1 MVYVRTK
8 GGNHAKLAPMN
19 NLPYG
24 TLRAFLT
31 PFLMVLFRP
40 KVKGLRNVPASG
52 PLILASNHLSFS
64 DSIFM
69 PLVVPRK
76 VTFLAKSEYFTSPG
90 PKGLLKKLTF
100 IALGQVPVD
109 RSGGR
114 RSEAALITGLEVLA
128 GGNSLGIYP
137 EGTRSP
143 DGRLYKGRTGIAR
156 LAIESGAVD
165 CVFVSDGISS
175 LIEKISLCSEPYPDY
190 AIRELVP
197 QFEDLN
203 ISQEGFQ
210 NASVALDT
218 LESKETQVLKA
229 FCQLKSIADIAKQTQ
244 ISKVKVEEVLT
255 KIQTLLMLDT
265 RSQLVLRMY
274 RFGALAL

>member
-1 MVYVRTK
+1 MS
-8 GGNHAKLAPMN
+8 MN

-31 PFLMVLFRP
+31 PFLMILFRP
-40 KVKGLRNVPASG
+40 KVKGLRNVPATG
-52 PLILASNHLSFS
+52 PLIIASNHLSFS

-114 RSEAALITGLEVLA
+114 RSEAAIITGLQVLSE
-128 GGNSLGIYP
+128 GKCLGIYP

-156 LAIESGAVD
+156 LAIESGAPIIPVAM
-165 CVFVSDGISS
+165 FNT
-175 LIEKISLCSEPYPDY
+175 EKIQPTGQVIPNIQRVGMTFGEPMYFDGDSTDLAYLRVVTDQIMNRIQELSGQEYVAEY
-190 AIRELVP
+190 AV
-197 QFEDLN
+197 
-203 ISQEGFQ
+203 
-210 NASVALDT
+210 
-218 LESKETQVLKA
+218 
-229 FCQLKSIADIAKQTQ
+229 
-244 ISKVKVEEVLT
+244 KVKKSGKKSSEDVTE
-255 KIQTLLMLDT
+255 
-265 RSQLVLRMY
+265 
-274 RFGALAL
+274 

>member
-1 MVYVRTK
+1 M
-8 GGNHAKLAPMN
+8 KLNVN

-24 TLRAFLT
+24 VLRAFLT
-31 PFLMVLFRP
+31 PFLMLAFRP
-40 KVKGLRNVPASG
+40 KVKGLRNVPSNG
-52 PLILASNHLSFS
+52 PVIIASNHLSFS

-114 RSEAALITGLEVLA
+114 RSEAALITGLQVLA
-128 GGNSLGIYP
+128 NNECLGIYP

-156 LAIESGAVD
+156 IAIESGAPIIPVAM
-165 CVFVSDGISS
+165 FNT
-175 LIEKISLCSEPYPDY
+175 EKIQPTGKVVPKIMRVKMVFGEPMF
-190 AIRELVP
+190 
-197 QFEDLN
+197 FEGDSSDLLYLRD
-203 ISQEGFQ
+203 
-210 NASVALDT
+210 VTD
-218 LESKETQVLKA
+218 
-229 FCQLKSIADIAKQTQ
+229 Q
-244 ISKVKVEEVLT
+244 IMK
-255 KIQTLLMLDT
+255 KIQEMSGQEYVDIYASRRKDELKDE
-265 RSQLVLRMY
+265 SED
-274 RFGALAL
+274 

>member
-1 MVYVRTK
+1 MS
-8 GGNHAKLAPMN
+8 MN

-31 PFLMVLFRP
+31 PFLMILFRP
-40 KVKGLRNVPASG
+40 KVKGLRNVPATG
-52 PLILASNHLSFS
+52 PLIIASNHLSFS

-114 RSEAALITGLEVLA
+114 RSEAAIITGLQVLSE
-128 GGNSLGIYP
+128 GKCLGIYP

-156 LAIESGAVD
+156 LAIESGAPIIPVAM
-165 CVFVSDGISS
+165 FNT
-175 LIEKISLCSEPYPDY
+175 EKIQPTGKVIPNIQRVGMTFGEPMYFDGDSTDLAYLREVTDQIMNRIQELSGQVYVDEY
-190 AIRELVP
+190 A
-197 QFEDLN
+197 
-203 ISQEGFQ
+203 
-210 NASVALDT
+210 A
-218 LESKETQVLKA
+218 KA
-229 FCQLKSIADIAKQTQ
+229 KKIAK
-244 ISKVKVEEVLT
+244 SESEEE
-255 KIQTLLMLDT
+255 
-265 RSQLVLRMY
+265 SE
-274 RFGALAL
+274 

>member
-1 MVYVRTK
+1 MI
-8 GGNHAKLAPMN
+8 
-19 NLPYG
+19 
-24 TLRAFLT
+24 
-31 PFLMVLFRP
+31 LFRP

-52 PLILASNHLSFS
+52 PLIIASNHLSFS

-114 RSEAALITGLEVLA
+114 RSEAALITGLQVLSE
-128 GGNSLGIYP
+128 GKCLGIYP

-156 LAIESGAVD
+156 LAIESGAPVIP
-165 CVFVSDGISS
+165 VAMFNT
-175 LIEKISLCSEPYPDY
+175 EKIQPTGQVIPNIQRVGMTFGEPMYFDGDSTDLTYLRVVTDQIMNRIQELSGQEYVDEY
-190 AIRELVP
+190 AVKAKKRA
-197 QFEDLN
+197 Q
-203 ISQEGFQ
+203 S
-210 NASVALDT
+210 DT
-218 LESKETQVLKA
+218 EEES
-229 FCQLKSIADIAKQTQ
+229 D
-244 ISKVKVEEVLT
+244 
-255 KIQTLLMLDT
+255 
-265 RSQLVLRMY
+265 
-274 RFGALAL
+274 

>member
-1 MVYVRTK
+1 V
-8 GGNHAKLAPMN
+8 LN

-24 TLRAFLT
+24 VLRAFLT
-31 PFLMVLFRP
+31 PFLMSAFRP
-40 KVKGLRNVPASG
+40 KVKGLRNVPGKG
-52 PLILASNHLSFS
+52 PVIIASNHLSFS

-114 RSEAALITGLEVLA
+114 RSEAALLTGLKILA
-128 GGNSLGIYP
+128 EGNCLGIYP

-156 LAIESGAVD
+156 LAIESGA
-165 CVFVSDGISS
+165 
-175 LIEKISLCSEPYPDY
+175 
-190 AIRELVP
+190 AIIP
-197 QFEDLN
+197 
-203 ISQEGFQ
+203 
-210 NASVALDT
+210 VAMSNTD
-218 LESKETQVLKA
+218 
-229 FCQLKSIADIAKQTQ
+229 
-244 ISKVKVEEVLT
+244 
-255 KIQTLLMLDT
+255 KIQPTGKVIPNLHRVGMIFGEPMYFNGDSTDL
-265 RSQLVLRMY
+265 QYLRVVTDQIMKKIQEMSGQEY
-274 RFGALAL
+274 IDIYAPKKSKPDDINVSGEED

>member
-1 MVYVRTK
+1 MV
-8 GGNHAKLAPMN
+8 

-24 TLRAFLT
+24 LLRAFLT
-31 PFLMVLFRP
+31 PFLMILFRP
-40 KVKGLRNVPASG
+40 KVTGLRNVPVNG
-52 PLILASNHLSFS
+52 PVIIASNHLSFS

-114 RSEAALITGLEVLA
+114 RSEAALIAGLKVLA
-128 GGNSLGIYP
+128 QGNCLGIYP

-156 LAIESGAVD
+156 LAIESGAPIIPAAMFD
-165 CVFVSDGISS
+165 T
-175 LIEKISLCSEPYPDY
+175 EKIQPTGKIIPKIMRVKMVFGAPIYLTGDSTDLQLLRDLTDDLMRKIQELSGQEYVDIY
-190 AIRELVP
+190 ATRR
-197 QFEDLN
+197 
-203 ISQEGFQ
+203 
-210 NASVALDT
+210 
-218 LESKETQVLKA
+218 
-229 FCQLKSIADIAKQTQ
+229 
-244 ISKVKVEEVLT
+244 KVELNEEE
-255 KIQTLLMLDT
+255 
-265 RSQLVLRMY
+265 
-274 RFGALAL
+274 

>member
-1 MVYVRTK
+1 MV
-8 GGNHAKLAPMN
+8 

-24 TLRAFLT
+24 LLRAFLT

-40 KVKGLRNVPASG
+40 KVSGLGNVPASG
-52 PLILASNHLSFS
+52 PVILASNHLSFS

-114 RSEAALITGLEVLA
+114 RSEAALITGLKVLSD
-128 GGNSLGIYP
+128 GNCLGIYP

-143 DGRLYKGRTGIAR
+143 DGRLYKGRTGLVR
-156 LAIESGAVD
+156 LALESGAPVVPVAMFD
-165 CVFVSDGISS
+165 TD
-175 LIEKISLCSEPYPDY
+175 KIQPTGKVIPKIMRVKMIFGEPIYFKGDSTNLQLL
-190 AIRELVP
+190 RDLTDELMKKI
-197 QFEDLN
+197 QALS
-203 ISQEGFQ
+203 SQEYVDIF
-210 NASVALDT
+210 AT
-218 LESKETQVLKA
+218 RRKA
-229 FCQLKSIADIAKQTQ
+229 EIDEA
-244 ISKVKVEEVLT
+244 E
-255 KIQTLLMLDT
+255 
-265 RSQLVLRMY
+265 
-274 RFGALAL
+274 

>member
-1 MVYVRTK
+1 
-8 GGNHAKLAPMN
+8 MN

-24 TLRAFLT
+24 VLRAFLT

-40 KVKGLRNVPASG
+40 KVKGLRHVPASG
-52 PLILASNHLSFS
+52 PVIIASNHLSFS

-114 RSEAALITGLEVLA
+114 RSEAALITGLKVLA
-128 GGNSLGIYP
+128 EGKCLGIYP

-156 LAIESGAVD
+156 LAIESGAPIIPVAM
-165 CVFVSDGISS
+165 FNT
-175 LIEKISLCSEPYPDY
+175 EKIQPTGTVVPKVMRVEMIFGEPMYFEGDSTDLLHLRDVTDKIMSTIQSLSGQEYVDTY
-190 AIRELVP
+190 ATKAKKSAE
-197 QFEDLN
+197 ED
-203 ISQEGFQ
+203 
-210 NASVALDT
+210 
-218 LESKETQVLKA
+218 ES
-229 FCQLKSIADIAKQTQ
+229 
-244 ISKVKVEEVLT
+244 
-255 KIQTLLMLDT
+255 
-265 RSQLVLRMY
+265 
-274 RFGALAL
+274 

>member
-1 MVYVRTK
+1 
-8 GGNHAKLAPMN
+8 MN

-24 TLRAFLT
+24 ILRAFLT
-31 PFLMVLFRP
+31 PFLMILFRP
-40 KVKGLRNVPASG
+40 KVKGLRHVPASG
-52 PLILASNHLSFS
+52 PLIIASNHLSFS

-114 RSEAALITGLEVLA
+114 RSEAALITGLKVLA
-128 GGNSLGIYP
+128 EGKCLGIYP

-156 LAIESGAVD
+156 LAIESGAPIIPVAM
-165 CVFVSDGISS
+165 FNT
-175 LIEKISLCSEPYPDY
+175 EKIQPTGTVVPKVMRVKMIFGEPMYFDGDSTDLQYLRDVTDQIMSRIQEMSGQEYVDTY
-190 AIRELVP
+190 ATKAKKSAE
-197 QFEDLN
+197 
-203 ISQEGFQ
+203 
-210 NASVALDT
+210 
-218 LESKETQVLKA
+218 ESK
-229 FCQLKSIADIAKQTQ
+229 D
-244 ISKVKVEEVLT
+244 
-255 KIQTLLMLDT
+255 
-265 RSQLVLRMY
+265 
-274 RFGALAL
+274 

>member
-1 MVYVRTK
+1 
-8 GGNHAKLAPMN
+8 MN

-24 TLRAFLT
+24 ILRAFLT
-31 PFLMVLFRP
+31 PFLMILFRP
-40 KVKGLRNVPASG
+40 KVKGLRRVPASG
-52 PLILASNHLSFS
+52 PLIIASNHLSFS

-114 RSEAALITGLEVLA
+114 RSEAALITGLKVLA
-128 GGNSLGIYP
+128 EGKCLGIYP

-156 LAIESGAVD
+156 LAIESGAPIIPVAM
-165 CVFVSDGISS
+165 FNT
-175 LIEKISLCSEPYPDY
+175 EKIQPTGTVVPKVMRVKMIFGEPMYFEGDSTDLQYLRDVTDQIMSRIQEMSGQEYVDTYATKAKKSAEESED
-190 AIRELVP
+190 
-197 QFEDLN
+197 
-203 ISQEGFQ
+203 
-210 NASVALDT
+210 
-218 LESKETQVLKA
+218 
-229 FCQLKSIADIAKQTQ
+229 
-244 ISKVKVEEVLT
+244 
-255 KIQTLLMLDT
+255 
-265 RSQLVLRMY
+265 
-274 RFGALAL
+274 

>member
-1 MVYVRTK
+1 
-8 GGNHAKLAPMN
+8 MN

-24 TLRAFLT
+24 ILRAFLT
-31 PFLMVLFRP
+31 PFLMILFRP
-40 KVKGLRNVPASG
+40 KVKGLRHVPGTG
-52 PLILASNHLSFS
+52 PVIIASNHLSFS

-114 RSEAALITGLEVLA
+114 RSEAALITGLKVLA
-128 GGNSLGIYP
+128 EGKCLGIYP

-156 LAIESGAVD
+156 LAIESGAPIIPVAM
-165 CVFVSDGISS
+165 FNT
-175 LIEKISLCSEPYPDY
+175 EKIQPTGTVMPKVMRVEMIFGEPMYFEGDSTDLLHLRDVTDKIMSTIQELSGQEYVDTYATKAKKSSE
-190 AIRELVP
+190 
-197 QFEDLN
+197 ED
-203 ISQEGFQ
+203 EG
-210 NASVALDT
+210 
-218 LESKETQVLKA
+218 
-229 FCQLKSIADIAKQTQ
+229 
-244 ISKVKVEEVLT
+244 
-255 KIQTLLMLDT
+255 
-265 RSQLVLRMY
+265 
-274 RFGALAL
+274 